1 MKWSESH
8 SVVSNSLW
16 PRGVVHGILQ
26 ERILEWVTF
35 PFSWRSSQP
44 RDGTQLSHIA
54 GRFFTSWAIRLIKM
68 LTEFQCDL
76 IPGSWVWDVSFAVSI
91 TVLAQVLSF
100 HILFFDCFILFQV
113 LRNNWFR
120 HWRINSSYFIILNQ
134 IMASIPEQAK

>member
-100 HILFFDCFILFQV
+100 HILFTLHLVFRPLFLWLSPILY
-113 LRNNWFR
+113 LWFFC
-120 HWRINSSYFIILNQ
+120 INLLL
-134 IMASIPEQAK
+134 

>member
-68 LTEFQCDL
+68 LTEFHCDL

-100 HILFFDCFILFQV
+100 HILFTLHLVFRPLFLWLSPILY
-113 LRNNWFR
+113 LWFFC
-120 HWRINSSYFIILNQ
+120 INLLL
-134 IMASIPEQAK
+134 